1 MFGVEHPA
9 AMGQVLHGEL
19 SAIYEEFLE
28 VIGAHHGKGLVGALH
43 MVKRGSEEPD
53 GDVATRTVMRA
64 VEKGMM
70 MYFPVS
76 MGGATV
82 KVNLPLIISE
92 DAIRE
97 GAAASRES
105 LGEVLQES
113 PGE

>member
-19 SAIYEEFLE
+19 WAIYEEFPE
-28 VIGAHHGKGLVGALH
+28 VIGANHGKGLVGGLQ

-53 GDVATRTVMRA
+53 GDVATRAVMRA
-64 VEKGMM
+64 VEKGWMM
-70 MYFPVS
+70 FFPVG
-76 MGGATV
+76 MGGATI
-82 KVNLPLIISE
+82 KVSPPLIIPE
-92 DAIRE
+92 DAVRE